1 MPVWQARSS
10 ELLRTQKR
18 STSKCLAFSVTLH
31 LLCGSLSVPV
41 QAVFLSSVVDQ
52 ILVVFPSFRF
62 IPLARCLWP
71 DRGSELETG
80 PWTLNNEVDKP
91 PAGIGCCCC

>member
-10 ELLRTQKR
+10 ELLRRQKR
-18 STSKCLAFSVTLH
+18 SASKCLAFSVTLH

-41 QAVFLSSVVDQ
+41 SLSVLVDQ
-52 ILVVFPSFRF
+52 ILVVFPSFRS

-80 PWTLNNEVDKP
+80 PWTLNNES
-91 PAGIGCCCC
+91 